1 MTNYKWCM
9 SCIASGIDVVE
20 LQVIHRPKRLENHV
34 AEPVVCT
41 IERIGS

>member
-1 MTNYKWCM
+1 M

-20 LQVIHRPKRLENHV
+20 LQVINSPKRLENHV
-34 AEPVVCT
+34 AEPDVCI